1 MQYWGMTLR
10 GNAVN
15 TLPASIP
22 LINQDRPS
30 MRLSSCWLEII
41 EKPVIS
47 SSQGHPLAH
56 TSLYDA
62 SMSTLKQA
70 FEIFCPRETLVAIK
84 IKIFSD
90 EATSALA
97 GFQAGPLV
105 VGDVG
110 FCGGRKTGEKP
121 SEHGKN
127 QPQTHCPWIE
137 PRSHWWE
144 ASVIPAPHDI
154 PHYNL
159 NTQVTLHFQSGRPQ
173 CWSQNTLQGLCSLM
187 SRVLSIVY
195 A

>member
-70 FEIFCPRETLVAIK
+70 FEIFCSRETLVAIK

-97 GFQAGPLV
+97 GFQAVLYPGRVGICSV
-105 VGDVG
+105 V
-110 FCGGRKTGEKP
+110 
-121 SEHGKN
+121 
-127 QPQTHCPWIE
+127 
-137 PRSHWWE
+137 
-144 ASVIPAPHDI
+144 
-154 PHYNL
+154 
-159 NTQVTLHFQSGRPQ
+159 FQSWGKITREHRETH
-173 CWSQNTLQGLCSLM
+173 SEQGENQQTQPHMYSTNNPYVH
-187 SRVLSIVY
+187 S
-195 A
+195 